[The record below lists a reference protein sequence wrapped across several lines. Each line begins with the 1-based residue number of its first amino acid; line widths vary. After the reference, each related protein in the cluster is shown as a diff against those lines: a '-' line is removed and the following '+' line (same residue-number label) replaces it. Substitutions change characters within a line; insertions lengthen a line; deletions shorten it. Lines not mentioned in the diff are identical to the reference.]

1 MDFDAKMEAVK
12 VLLGGLATAFFKM
25 LGVNYKI
32 VIVLMCF
39 MVADT
44 VLGWL
49 GAAKKGEWKSKNARW
64 GAVGKLVELIII
76 ALMYLCEWAFDVSWL
91 ISTVTI
97 YFILCEG
104 ASIVENIVQYHLND
118 NVPTELVEILTKA
131 KGSVVSAIVKKIKKL
146 FESDKG
152 KEDE

>member
-1 MDFDAKMEAVK
+1 MIDGKIEAIKVALGGIATICLNCLGANYRI
-12 VLLGGLATAFFKM
+12 VLL
-25 LGVNYKI
+25 
-32 VIVLMCF
+32 LMAF
-39 MVADT
+39 MVVDT

-49 GAAKKGEWKSKNARW
+49 GAVKAGTWRSKNARW

-76 ALMYLCEWAFDVSWL
+76 ALMYFCEWAFDVGWL

-104 ASIVENIVQYHLND
+104 ASIVENIVTYHLND

-131 KGSVVSAIVKKIKKL
+131 KGSVVSAIVKRIKKL
-146 FESDKG
+146 FDGGGDNE
-152 KEDE
+152 

>member
-1 MDFDAKMEAVK
+1 MEGLDAKFETVK
-12 VLLGGLATAFFKM
+12 VAVGGLFAVALKC
-25 LGVNYKI
+25 LGSNYKI

-91 ISTVTI
+91 ISTVTM

-118 NVPTELVEILTKA
+118 NVPEGLVEVLKKA
-131 KGSVVSAIVKKIKKL
+131 KGSIVSEIVKKIKKL
-146 FESDKG
+146 FDG
-152 KEDE
+152 GGYDE

>member
-12 VLLGGLATAFFKM
+12 VLLGGIATAVFKI
-25 LGVNYKI
+25 LGGNYKI

-91 ISTVTI
+91 ISTVTV

-118 NVPTELVEILTKA
+118 NVPESLVEVLKKA
-131 KGSVVSAIVKKIKKL
+131 KGSVVSEIVKKVKRL
-146 FESDKG
+146 FDGGEGDK
-152 KEDE
+152 

>member
-1 MDFDAKMEAVK
+1 MDFDTKTEVVK
-12 VLLGGLATAFFKM
+12 VAVGAVVTTVLDCLGT
-25 LGVNYKI
+25 NYKI
-32 VIVLMCF
+32 VVVLMCF

-49 GAAKKGEWKSKNARW
+49 GVAKKGEWTSKNARW

-76 ALMYLCEWAFDVSWL
+76 ALMYLCEWAFAVDWL
-91 ISTVTI
+91 IKTVTM

-118 NVPTELVEILTKA
+118 NVPEDVVDVLKNA
-131 KGSVVSAIVKKIKKL
+131 KGSVVSVIVKKLKKL
-146 FESDKG
+146 FDG
-152 KEDE
+152 GDEDE